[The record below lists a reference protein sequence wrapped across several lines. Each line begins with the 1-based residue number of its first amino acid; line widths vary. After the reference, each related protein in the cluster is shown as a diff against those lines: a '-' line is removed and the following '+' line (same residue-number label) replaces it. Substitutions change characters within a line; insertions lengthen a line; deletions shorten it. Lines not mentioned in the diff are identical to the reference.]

1 MSNPRKAPRIAAA
14 LAVAVGMLMAFAALG
29 GVGLAQTG
37 VSAGQYQYGKK
48 KVTIC
53 HKGKKTIRV
62 SKAAFKAHKRHGDT
76 LGRCD
81 RAGKKGSKH
90 KGHKGQKAHKSEKS
104 HQRGEK
110 AGHKG
115 SEKAKEHSA
124 KEKGSKGEHPGKG
137 KRGGKG

>member
-62 SKAAFKAHKRHGDT
+62 SKAAYKAHKRHGDT

-90 KGHKGQKAHKSEKS
+90 KGHKGAKAHKRGHKAEHKGAEKS
-104 HQRGEK
+104 K
-110 AGHKG
+110 P
-115 SEKAKEHSA
+115 AKEHSA
-124 KEKGSKGEHPGKG
+124 KEKGSTGEHPGMG